1 MYSLELKIE
10 NLYASAKTRLGMD
23 CGSDHELL
31 TAKFRIKLK
40 NIGKTTKPYSYDL
53 KSNPL

>member
-1 MYSLELKIE
+1 LELKIE

-23 CGSDHELL
+23 CGSDHEL

-40 NIGKTTKPYSYDL
+40 NTGKTTQPYRYDL
-53 KSNPL
+53 KSNP